1 MTWLKVSLKTK
12 IFATFSIETPK
23 HSEIFI
29 FVLFA
34 NCGTFLEGLAGLNR
48 RKVLFAQSET
58 GMARLKMVS
67 GITFMLHC
75 LQPDLQKKNLVF
87 ALSRNRRTKH
97 NIQEKYVCVCVLQ
110 INTENAEDE
119 IREAFKVFDGVSII
133 YPWQQQQQQQQ
144 HLYIRTPITTTT
156 ITLGVLVTQTK

>member
-1 MTWLKVSLKTK
+1 MKTK

-67 GITFMLHC
+67 CITFMLHC
-75 LQPDLQKKNLVF
+75 PLAGLAEKK
-87 ALSRNRRTKH
+87 LSFCTVKES
-97 NIQEKYVCVCVLQ
+97 Q
-110 INTENAEDE
+110 D
-119 IREAFKVFDGVSII
+119 
-133 YPWQQQQQQQQ
+133 
-144 HLYIRTPITTTT
+144 
-156 ITLGVLVTQTK
+156 